1 MRSVGRQEIDKP
13 PVGELAQGIRDAS
26 TLLLGS
32 DGTVRA
38 IAWRSVLVS
47 GAATALAVLVGVPLG
62 YAIARKAFRG
72 RTVLLGLVNTAMGM
86 PPVVVGLVVWL
97 LLIRSGPFGGL
108 GLIYTRRAMVLA
120 QFLIATPIVVGFT
133 VASVQALPPRLPDLL
148 AVLGAGRV
156 RTMWLLA
163 REAKL
168 GLLVAIMA
176 AFGGIISEVGASMI
190 VGGNLE
196 RSTRVL
202 TTAIVT
208 ETSRGEVE
216 RALALGIL
224 LLALAFLVNLTLTV
238 LQQRDRP

>member
-1 MRSVGRQEIDKP
+1 MM
-13 PVGELAQGIRDAS
+13 
-26 TLLLGS
+26 S
-32 DGTVRA
+32 DLFATDSGAGA
-38 IAWRSVLVS
+38 IALRTVIVS
-47 GAATALAVLVGVPLG
+47 GAATTLAVAVGVPIG
-62 YAIARKAFRG
+62 YAIARRRFRG
-72 RTVLLGLVNTAMGM
+72 RTLLLGLINTGMGM

-97 LLIRSGPFGGL
+97 LLVRSGPFGGFD
-108 GLIYTRRAMVLA
+108 LIYTRTAMVLA
-120 QFLIATPIVVGFT
+120 QFLIATPVVVGFT
-133 VASVQALPPRLPDLL
+133 TASFQALPPRLPDLL

-156 RTMWLLA
+156 RTLWLLA

-176 AFGGIISEVGASMI
+176 AFGAIVSEVGASMI

-216 RALALGIL
+216 RALGLGVV
-224 LLALAFLVNLTLTV
+224 LLALSFIVNATLTAI
-238 LQQRDRP
+238 QQRPRS